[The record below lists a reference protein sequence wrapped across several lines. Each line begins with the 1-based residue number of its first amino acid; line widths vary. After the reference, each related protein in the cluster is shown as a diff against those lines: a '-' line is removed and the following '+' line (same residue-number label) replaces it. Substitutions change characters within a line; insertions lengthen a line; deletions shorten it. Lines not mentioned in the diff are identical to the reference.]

1 MHPGTFTVLK
11 LARLFLI
18 GFFAATS
25 PVFAAERPVILTTIA
40 QIGEPLG
47 RIFSGCAR
55 VETLLGTGI
64 DPHLYRLNRTD
75 VAKAL
80 EADVIVANGLNLEA
94 QMQSLFE
101 RLSATRPV
109 IFAAEL
115 LSEIHIIRPDGRSAD
130 PHIWM
135 DPNLWGAVLG
145 KTSDELVKI
154 WPRCK
159 PTVANN
165 KAIVIAEIEAVNQ
178 YGKSRVASIPEQ
190 ARILITA
197 HDAFGYFGRR
207 YDLTVL
213 SVQGLSTESEAG
225 IAHIRDLVSIIAD
238 RKVGAVFVETSAPER
253 SVDAVIEGARALGA
267 AVEKGSPLFSDAMG
281 SPNTYEGTYVGMIDH
296 NITTIVR
303 GLGGEAPMT
312 GMQKRLAVP
321 PRGES

>member
-1 MHPGTFTVLK
+1 MQPGIFSVLR
-11 LARLFLI
+11 LARLCLI
-18 GFFAATS
+18 VFFAATS
-25 PVFAAERPVILTTIA
+25 PAFAAERPIILTTIA
-40 QIGEPLG
+40 QLGEPLG

-80 EADVIVANGLNLEA
+80 KADVIVANGLNLEA
-94 QMQSLFE
+94 QMLSLFE
-101 RLSATRPV
+101 RLSTTRPV

-135 DPNLWGAVLG
+135 DPNLWAAVLG

-159 PTVANN
+159 PTVTNN
-165 KAIVIAEIEAVNQ
+165 KAIVIAQIEAVDQ

-225 IAHIRDLVSIIAD
+225 IAHIRDLVSIIAG

-281 SPNTYEGTYVGMIDH
+281 SSNTYEGTYVGMIDH

-303 GLGGEAPMT
+303 GLGGEAPIT